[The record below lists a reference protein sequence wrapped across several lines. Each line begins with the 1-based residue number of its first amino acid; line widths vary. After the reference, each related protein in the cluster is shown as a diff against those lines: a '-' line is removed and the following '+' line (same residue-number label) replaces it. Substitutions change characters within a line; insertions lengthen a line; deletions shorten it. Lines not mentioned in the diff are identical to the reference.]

1 LSAVGVSSQPL
12 TVDQPSAREKS
23 LPDIDLLKN
32 LELYRTCSLWAIRIK
47 AVRGN
52 ASIGQTAVAGEVIY
66 VVYGAIAA
74 ALFFDFVNGFH
85 DAANSIATVVGTRVL
100 RPLQAVS
107 IAATANFIGPFI
119 FGTAVAATVGKGI
132 ITPEFSTLYVIFAG
146 LIGAIVWDLITWWFG
161 LPSSSSHALIGGLV
175 GSALIAGGLEGIV
188 FSGIEKVLTFM
199 VVSPAI
205 GFVIAAGFTVAIML
219 AFRRTPSAK
228 VNRAFG
234 KLQVV
239 SSAFFSLTHGAND
252 GQKTMGV
259 ITALLIAGGLLD
271 AKEFTVPLWVILS
284 AAAAIALGTFFGGW
298 RIVKTMA
305 FRLTN
310 LKPFQGFAA
319 ETGGGAILTSM
330 AWLGIPVSTT
340 HAISGAIM
348 GTGSTKRL
356 SAVRWGLGKRIVYA
370 WIITIPASAGIAA
383 GVLLLMN
390 AIGLR

>member
-1 LSAVGVSSQPL
+1 M
-12 TVDQPSAREKS
+12 
-23 LPDIDLLKN
+23 
-32 LELYRTCSLWAIRIK
+32 
-47 AVRGN
+47 
-52 ASIGQTAVAGEVIY
+52 AGEIIF

-100 RPLQAVS
+100 RPIQAVG
-107 IAATANFIGPFI
+107 IAAVANFAGPFI

-132 ITPEFSTLYVIFAG
+132 IQPEFSTVYVIFAG
-146 LIGAIVWDLITWWFG
+146 LIGAIIWDLVTWWFG
-161 LPSSSSHALIGGLV
+161 LPSSSSHALVGGLI
-175 GSALIAGGLEGIV
+175 GSALIVGGPQAVV
-188 FSGIEKVLTFM
+188 FSGGIDKVLTFM

-205 GFVIAAGFTVAIML
+205 GFAIATGFALAIMYFL
-219 AFRRTPSAK
+219 RRKVPGK
-228 VNRAFG
+228 VNRVFG
-234 KLQVV
+234 RLQIV
-239 SSAFFSLTHGAND
+239 SSSFFSLTHGAND

-259 ITALLIAGGLLD
+259 ITALLIAGGMLES
-271 AKEFTVPLWVILS
+271 KNFVVPIWVIIG
-284 AAAAIALGTFFGGW
+284 AASAIALGTFFGGW

-310 LKPFQGFAA
+310 LRPYQGFCA

-348 GTGSTKRL
+348 GAGSTKRL

-370 WIITIPASAGIAA
+370 WIITIPASAALAA
-383 GVLLLMN
+383 ASMLIIRAMTG
-390 AIGLR
+390 